1 MNDMAEAKNRLE
13 QEGGEALDDRG
24 TDTAAGREMLKRL
37 RDGGFD
43 ADNEKLATALGRP
56 VETVE
61 AWMQGAEPLDD
72 DIIIKARGLA
82 TERGIEVE

>member
-1 MNDMAEAKNRLE
+1 MNEMAEAKNRLE

-24 TDTAAGREMLKRL
+24 TDTAAGREILKRL

>member
-1 MNDMAEAKNRLE
+1 MAEAKNRLE

-24 TDTAAGREMLKRL
+24 TDTEAGREMLKRL

>member
-1 MNDMAEAKNRLE
+1 MAEAKNRLE

-24 TDTAAGREMLKRL
+24 TDTASGREILKRL

>member
-1 MNDMAEAKNRLE
+1 MAEAKNRLE

-24 TDTAAGREMLKRL
+24 TDTAAGREILKRL

-56 VETVE
+56 VETIE